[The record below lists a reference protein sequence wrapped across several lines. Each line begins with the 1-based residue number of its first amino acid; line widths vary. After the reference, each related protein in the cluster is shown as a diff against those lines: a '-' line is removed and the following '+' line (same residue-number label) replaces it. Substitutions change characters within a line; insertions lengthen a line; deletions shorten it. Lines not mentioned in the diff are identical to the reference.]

1 MRGARR
7 FGLVVALVALVAVT
21 YGPRSAMARPN
32 ACGPGGPSE
41 CVGLIPGTFVADEV
55 CQGNLAVCVQ
65 VGGPGECILQCYDG
79 PLFSSEKKP
88 NKCQVGLA
96 KQVRKLI
103 AARIKCG
110 MSSAKSALKGT
121 PLDAS
126 PCRAKARS
134 KYDVA
139 VAKLSAKL
147 PDCPE
152 SSVDAVKVGDEV
164 ETYADLMEGAVYS
177 APCGK
182 LPQVPPGN
190 CIGSCNQTADL
201 VDASE
206 LVFCQPSGPSDCI
219 CGNLPVK

>member
-7 FGLVVALVALVAVT
+7 FGLVVALVALVAVIC
-21 YGPRSAMARPN
+21 GAQSAMARPD

-41 CVGLIPGTFVADEV
+41 CNGLIPGTFVADEV

-79 PLFSSEKKP
+79 PLFSAEKKP

-103 AARIKCG
+103 AAMMKCG

-164 ETYADLMEGAVYS
+164 ETYTDLMENAVYS
-177 APCGK
+177 AGCSSRG
-182 LPQVPPGN
+182 GN
-190 CIGSCNQTADL
+190 CIGSCVNTADL